1 MQSQRCPCCGAE
13 KAIGNAQ
20 SGKGDAIISVVI
32 PVFNEALGLAEHL
45 RAISS
50 CAAMSDLA
58 TELIVVDDGS
68 TDSTWRELEG
78 LIGHLPGLVA
88 LRLSRNFG
96 KEAAICA
103 GLAAAAGDACI
114 IMDSDLQHP
123 PALIPEMIALW
134 RNEGWD
140 VVEGV
145 KNERGQESLVTKM
158 GARTFNRALTIL
170 SGHNFEGA
178 SDFKLLDRKVV
189 DAWSQL
195 RERNT
200 FFRGMVT
207 WLGYR
212 RKAIPFTVAPRAG
225 TKTRWSFVALLRL
238 AMIAITAFSSVP
250 LQLVT
255 ILGIVFL
262 IGAFLLGVE
271 SLYVYFSGQAFPG
284 FTTVILLELIIG
296 GVLMLSLGII
306 GTYIARIYEE
316 AKQRPRYVVA
326 ELSRAPTPQ

>member
-1 MQSQRCPCCGAE
+1 MQ
-13 KAIGNAQ
+13 KAP
-20 SGKGDAIISVVI
+20 GDAIVSVVI
-32 PVFNEALGLAEHL
+32 PVFNEGPQVAEHL
-45 RAISS
+45 RVISS
-50 CAAMSDLA
+50 SALSSGLS

-68 TDSTWRELEG
+68 TDSTWQELVHLG
-78 LIGHLPGLVA
+78 SHLPGLVA
-88 LRLSRNFG
+88 ARLSRNFG

-103 GLAAAAGDACI
+103 GLALARGDACI

-123 PALIPEMIALW
+123 PSLIPEMIAFW

-140 VVEGV
+140 VVEAV
-145 KNERGQESLVTKM
+145 KNERGRESLVNKI
-158 GARTFNRALTIL
+158 GAQAFYRALTML
-170 SGHNFEGA
+170 SRHDFQGA

-189 DAWSQL
+189 AAWSQL

-200 FFRGMVT
+200 FFRGMVA

-225 TKTRWSFVALLRL
+225 TKTRWSFLALLRL
-238 AMIAITAFSSVP
+238 AMVAITGFSSVP
-250 LQLVT
+250 LHLVT
-255 ILGIVFL
+255 ILGIIFL
-262 IGAFLLGVE
+262 VGALLLGLE
-271 SLYVYFSGQAFPG
+271 SLYVYFSGHALPG

-326 ELSRAPTPQ
+326 ELSRPPDSAISS